1 MTTLRHMPQEFNL
14 WDESERTEEVN
25 KIMNQLE
32 RNEREKLGLLCPNL
46 VDRKKKKKE
55 SRFFILTELNSKFY
69 DPGKATLSLDFCFP
83 FHQI

>member
-46 VDRKKKKKE
+46 VDRKKK
-55 SRFFILTELNSKFY
+55 RV
-69 DPGKATLSLDFCFP
+69 
-83 FHQI
+83 